1 MDRVQDGAIVVAVD
15 GTRSADDA
23 VDWAAA
29 EAAARHRPLRVV
41 HALAVPQAVDPCAT
55 GAVIAQVLVERAGAD
70 QIVTRAVARATAV
83 ASDLELTTA
92 VLDGPVTW
100 ALRREARDAALLV
113 LGARNRR
120 SRLSRRSRLV
130 ADSVSGALTATAPCP
145 VVVVRLRARQ
155 LRCQPAV
162 VVALEIGMAG
172 SAALR
177 FAFAA
182 AEQRGVPVTTIDAR
196 DAAELA
202 RVSAGAA
209 LLVLP
214 SVGRRRI
221 LRSTPTVGRA
231 LLAEP
236 GCPVAVVRTDAAV
249 LGSQPYQK
257 MVPWTGSS
265 GSD

>member
-1 MDRVQDGAIVVAVD
+1 MDREHAGAIVVAVD
-15 GTRSADDA
+15 GMGSADDA

-29 EAAARHRPLRVV
+29 EAATRHRPLRVV
-41 HALAVPQAVDPCAT
+41 HALTVPQAVDPCAT
-55 GAVIAQVLVERAGAD
+55 GAVIAQVLVERARAD
-70 QIVTRAVARATAV
+70 QILSSAVARATSV
-83 ASDLELTTA
+83 APDLEVTTA

-100 ALRREARDAALLV
+100 ALRREVRDAALLV
-113 LGARNRR
+113 LGFRNRR
-120 SRLSRRSRLV
+120 TRLSRLSRLV

-145 VVVVRLRARQ
+145 VVVVRNRARQ
-155 LRCQPAV
+155 VRTQPAV
-162 VVALEIGMAG
+162 VVALEIGMSG

-182 AEQRGVPVTTIDAR
+182 AEQRGVPVTAVDAR
-196 DAAELA
+196 DAAGLA
-202 RVSAGAA
+202 DASAGAA

-231 LLAEP
+231 LLTEP
-236 GCPVAVVRTDAAV
+236 GCPVVVVRTDAAA
-249 LGSQPYQK
+249 LRGRPYQR
-257 MVPWTGSS
+257 MVPWTASS